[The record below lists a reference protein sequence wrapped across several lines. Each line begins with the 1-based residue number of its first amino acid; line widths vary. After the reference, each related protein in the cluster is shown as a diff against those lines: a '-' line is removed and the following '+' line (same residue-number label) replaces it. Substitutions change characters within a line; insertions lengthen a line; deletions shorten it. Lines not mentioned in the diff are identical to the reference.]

1 MSIKSLP
8 TLSVPGASVGLAY
21 FEFYLY
27 STFFRRK
34 LCTRGTQ
41 IPSVTPCGQPKNLM
55 SG

>member
-1 MSIKSLP
+1 MPIKSLP
-8 TLSVPGASVGLAY
+8 TLSLPGASVGLVY

-34 LCTRGTQ
+34 PCTRGTQ
-41 IPSVTPCGQPKNLM
+41 IPSVTLCGPPKNLI